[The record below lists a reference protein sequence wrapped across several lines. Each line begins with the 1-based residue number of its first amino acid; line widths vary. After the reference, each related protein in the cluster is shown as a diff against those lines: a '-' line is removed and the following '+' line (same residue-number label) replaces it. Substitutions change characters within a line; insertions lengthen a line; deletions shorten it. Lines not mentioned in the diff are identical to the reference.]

1 MQRRLNPEMRKQ
13 NSKSRRCGASAVEF
27 AFIAPVMF
35 MLIFGVIEFSRVV
48 MVQHTL
54 TDGVR
59 DAAREAS
66 LPTMKSA
73 STVESN
79 LRSRLSA
86 SIPAATNSNAVA
98 ITVAPQDLSAATSG
112 DPIRVR
118 VAVNYSNVSWLPAIG
133 FRSVAGN
140 RQLSAEAT
148 MERE

>member
-1 MQRRLNPEMRKQ
+1 MKTNLQKRSNPTSSIRR
-13 NSKSRRCGASAVEF
+13 GASAVEF

-35 MLIFGVIEFSRVV
+35 TLIFGVIEFSRVV

-66 LPTMKSA
+66 LPTMNNA

-86 SIPAATNSNAVA
+86 SIPAASNSNAVS
-98 ITVAPQDLSAATSG
+98 ISVAPSNLSTATSG
-112 DPIRVR
+112 DSIRVK
-118 VAVNYSNVSWLPAIG
+118 VAVSYSEVSWLPAIG
-133 FRSVAGN
+133 FRSVAAN
-140 RQLSAEAT
+140 KRLSAEAT

>member
-1 MQRRLNPEMRKQ
+1 MKTTIANTSTHMSRPRR
-13 NSKSRRCGASAVEF
+13 GASAVEF

-35 MLIFGVIEFSRVV
+35 ILIFGVIEFSRVV
-48 MVQHTL
+48 MVHHTL

-86 SIPAATNSNAVA
+86 SIPAASGGNAVA
-98 ITVAPQDLSAATSG
+98 ITVLPSDLSAAKSG
-112 DPIRVR
+112 DSVRVK

-133 FRSVAGN
+133 FRSVAAN
-140 RQLSAEAT
+140 TRLSAEAT